1 MVGAG
6 LAGLAC
12 ALRLQDYGVR
22 VRVLEA
28 RGLVG
33 GRASRGGADWVH
45 GQHVTTWKYLK
56 RFNMQTDG
64 SANGWASNVPGG
76 PECWVYVDGQLR
88 GPDKVH
94 TEPNR
99 LFFDRFAEAV
109 EEWIEAG
116 REDVSMQALAD
127 RVFEHP
133 PTDDERRL
141 MEGMMA
147 EWHAADLADVGVY
160 EDDLYSDRIQALAKA
175 RPSLLDEDGDEEHWK
190 IVGGHQGLAEKMA
203 KDLDLSLSTVVRKV
217 NWAGDRVCMEC
228 QGSEASFAARAAVPR
243 LRVRNRFNVTPPL
256 LHQTNALTPKPPVFS
271 ESQLCLQGYHRAAGM
286 YSRYH
291 LRPPAAPK
299 QEAGG
304 GAAWPR
310 GNYDGL
316 SELQRQLLARTYG
329 VSLPFYVFSGVLA
342 RTEQKSPHRLLRRTD
357 S

>member
-6 LAGLAC
+6 LAALAC

-133 PTDDERRL
+133 PTDEERRL

-175 RPSLLDEDGDEEHWK
+175 RPSLLDEDGDEGALEDRGWASGL
-190 IVGGHQGLAEKMA
+190 GG
-203 KDLDLSLSTVVRKV
+203 KDGK
-217 NWAGDRVCMEC
+217 
-228 QGSEASFAARAAVPR
+228 R
-243 LRVRNRFNVTPPL
+243 LRLEFIDGRPQGKLGWRQGVHGVSGLRGFFCSTCGCASPES
-256 LHQTNALTPKPPVFS
+256 PKPFQCNAS
-271 ESQLCLQGYHRAAGM
+271 SGYIKPM
-286 YSRYH
+286 
-291 LRPPAAPK
+291 P
-299 QEAGG
+299 
-304 GAAWPR
+304 
-310 GNYDGL
+310 
-316 SELQRQLLARTYG
+316 
-329 VSLPFYVFSGVLA
+329 
-342 RTEQKSPHRLLRRTD
+342 
-357 S
+357 